1 MRAFPRRLALGVL
14 VAVAGSGV
22 WALAQDR
29 PVFRTGIDVVR
40 VDVLVTDG
48 GRPVAGLTAADFEV
62 RDNGVPQAVDLAAQ
76 SGTVHVVQVLDT
88 SGSTMG
94 PTISQLKDA
103 ARTVVGLLQPGDRV
117 SLLTFAERILLH
129 AGATDD
135 TTRVRE
141 AIDTITVGGGT
152 SLRDA
157 LYAGLAF
164 AVPDQGRT
172 LLLLYS
178 DGAENSSWLSDWDA
192 VEAVRR
198 SEVVIYA
205 VGVVPPGRTPFGGP
219 GYDPDGLMPQI
230 AQRSGGA
237 YVRTSREKPLSQVF
251 ADVLSEFRS
260 RYLLTYS
267 PKGVKRDD
275 GWHSLS
281 VKLKNRSG
289 QVRARTGYLS
299 SDRSPRG
306 RDK

>member
-1 MRAFPRRLALGVL
+1 MTPFPRTLALGML

-22 WALAQDR
+22 WALAQER
-29 PVFRTGIDVVR
+29 SVFRAGIDAVR

-48 GRPVAGLTAADFEV
+48 GHPIAGLTAADFEV
-62 RDNGVPQAVDLAAQ
+62 RDNGVVQTVDLAAQ
-76 SGTVHVVQVLDT
+76 SGSVHVVQVLDT
-88 SGSTMG
+88 SGSTIG
-94 PTISQLKDA
+94 PTIAQLKDA

-117 SLLTFAERILLH
+117 SLLTFAERTFLH
-129 AGATDD
+129 ARATDD
-135 TTRVRE
+135 ATRVRE
-141 AIDTITVGGGT
+141 SIDTITAGGGT

-164 AVPDQGRT
+164 AMPDQGRT

-178 DGAENSSWLSDWDA
+178 DGAENSSWLSDWD
-192 VEAVRR
+192 VLEAVRR

-205 VGVVPPGRTPFGGP
+205 VGVVPPGRMPSGVP
-219 GYDPDGLMPQI
+219 GFDPNGLMPQI

-237 YVRTSREKPLSQVF
+237 YLRTSHEKPLAQVF
-251 ADVLSEFRS
+251 ADVLHEFRS

-267 PKGVKRDD
+267 PQGVKRDD

-289 QVRARTGYLS
+289 RVRARAGYMAI
-299 SDRSPRG
+299 DRSPRG